1 MLKPIELRHRARA
14 AGFHFLISLA
24 IAALAAVLVLAVWYP
39 GDYAVL
45 SGGRSLFWLLVS
57 VDVVMGPLLTL
68 VVFDIRKP
76 RAELVRDLAII
87 GVLQLAALLY
97 GLSTVYQAR
106 PVALVFEVDRFRVV
120 NATDVLMD
128 ELPQALPE
136 YRQLPLTGPWLLS
149 ARESQPGDE
158 RLRSIELALKG
169 FDLGQRPSYWQA
181 YPLARARLLARSRP
195 IAVLLEKHP
204 QVSEELGRLLSRSG
218 QAADGARFLPVVSR
232 VDACAVVDR
241 TGELLGFVRADGFF

>member
-1 MLKPIELRHRARA
+1 M
-14 AGFHFLISLA
+14 
-24 IAALAAVLVLAVWYP
+24 
-39 GDYAVL
+39 
-45 SGGRSLFWLLVS
+45 
-57 VDVVMGPLLTL
+57 
-68 VVFDIRKP
+68 
-76 RAELVRDLAII
+76 
-87 GVLQLAALLY
+87 LQLAALLY

-181 YPLARARLLARSRP
+181 YPLARARLS
-195 IAVLLEKHP
+195 AV
-204 QVSEELGRLLSRSG
+204 GG
-218 QAADGARFLPVVSR
+218 LPVPPAGASWR
-232 VDACAVVDR
+232 CSCR
-241 TGELLGFVRADGFF
+241 

>member
-1 MLKPIELRHRARA
+1 MLKQIELRNRARA

-68 VVFDIRKP
+68 VVFDVRKS

-87 GVLQLAALLY
+87 GLLQLAALVY

-120 NATDVLMD
+120 NAADVLAD

-136 YRQLPLTGPWLLS
+136 YRQLPLGGPWLLS

-158 RLRSIELALKG
+158 RLHAIELALKG

-181 YPLARARLLARSRP
+181 YSAARSRVLGRSRP
-195 IAVLLEKHP
+195 IAVLLERRP
-204 QVSEELGRLLSRSG
+204 QVAEEVGRLLSRTGASV
-218 QAADGARFLPVVSR
+218 DGARFLPAVAR
-232 VDACAVVDR
+232 IDACVVVDR
-241 TGELLGFVRADGFF
+241 TGEVLGFVRADGFF